1 MECPY
6 DPFDPA
12 VIEEPQAFFA
22 WLRQHAPVYELPNGA
37 YTLVS
42 RFDDVCAAALDTE
55 TFSSNLVTVL
65 QAGQGDEAP
74 GVLSFGGD
82 APRATDVLAIADP
95 PAHSRQRQISNRS
108 FTRRRVEAM
117 QADIETLTEQLI
129 DGWIDESAV
138 DWVSAL
144 AVPLPM
150 TIIVRLLGLPEEDLA
165 QLKRW
170 SDASVQLLSGVNTP
184 DELQQL
190 NGEIA
195 AMFAYLGQQLRLA
208 ADSGASNVMADLM
221 SDSGFGLDEVTS
233 ILVQLLTAG
242 NETTTSLIG
251 SALRLLLQTPGL
263 QQRLRD
269 EPDLIDAFVEEAL
282 RLESPFH
289 GHFRVTTRDCEL
301 SGVKLEKGRRL
312 MLLWSSA
319 NRDATVFDAPD
330 AVDVSR
336 KRPRAHVAFGHGI
349 HQCIGAALA
358 RMEAQCAIRILLQRT
373 KDIRL
378 APGND
383 FRHVPSLFT
392 RGLQRLDISFDAA

>member
-1 MECPY
+1 
-6 DPFDPA
+6 
-12 VIEEPQAFFA
+12 
-22 WLRQHAPVYELPNGA
+22 
-37 YTLVS
+37 
-42 RFDDVCAAALDTE
+42 
-55 TFSSNLVTVL
+55 
-65 QAGQGDEAP
+65 
-74 GVLSFGGD
+74 
-82 APRATDVLAIADP
+82 
-95 PAHSRQRQISNRS
+95 
-108 FTRRRVEAM
+108 
-117 QADIETLTEQLI
+117 
-129 DGWIDESAV
+129 
-138 DWVSAL
+138 
-144 AVPLPM
+144 
-150 TIIVRLLGLPEEDLA
+150 
-165 QLKRW
+165 
-170 SDASVQLLSGVNTP
+170 
-184 DELQQL
+184 
-190 NGEIA
+190 
-195 AMFAYLGQQLRLA
+195 
-208 ADSGASNVMADLM
+208 
-221 SDSGFGLDEVTS
+221 
-233 ILVQLLTAG
+233 
-242 NETTTSLIG
+242 
-251 SALRLLLQTPGL
+251 L